1 MPTRPLPLFRAALAA
16 LVASSAAM
24 AEAPPAKVAT
34 CQACHGAEGVSVAA
48 DIPNLAGQKAVYLSR
63 QLEAFKAGTRKNDLM
78 AAIAAQLAPDDIQVL
93 AAYWS
98 SLPPAP
104 AAAATVAATTPP
116 HAATVSAMALPKDFP
131 QGFTEYKREPN
142 EAAKTLTLRYANRLA
157 LDAARAGR
165 PLPDGSVLI
174 SVTHEAQVDAAG
186 RWQPG
191 AVKTYAGMEARAG
204 WGDAIPPLLRNG
216 NWNYGV
222 WGPDGASR
230 LALQQP
236 RCLACHQPKSADSYV
251 FTLAALKAAR

>member
-1 MPTRPLPLFRAALAA
+1 MRLPRPLPLLLAA
-16 LVASSAAM
+16 LVASSATL

-34 CQACHGAEGVSVAA
+34 CQACHGAEGVSVAP
-48 DIPNLAGQKAVYLSR
+48 DIPNLAGQKAVYLTR

-78 AAIAAQLAPDDIQVL
+78 AAIAAQLTPDDVKVL

-98 SLPPAP
+98 GLPPAP
-104 AAAATVAATTPP
+104 AAAAAAPP
-116 HAATVSAMALPKDFP
+116 HAATVSAMALPRDFP
-131 QGFTEYKREPN
+131 QGFVEYQREQD

-157 LDAARAGR
+157 IDAARGGK
-165 PLPDGSVLI
+165 PLPDGSVLLT
-174 SVTHEAQVDAAG
+174 VNYVAQIDDQG
-186 RWQPG
+186 HWKPG
-191 AVKTYAGMEARAG
+191 AVKNYVGMESRAG

-222 WGPDGASR
+222 WAPDGTPR

-251 FTLAALKAAR
+251 FTLAALKGAAH